1 MQNPVYWGNA
11 YLQDEYSKAGN
22 VISSLSSEI
31 VKAIRNVFPNA
42 VLKKRYG
49 STQEFSQEDLR
60 GYHYMFGMPYF
71 EDNVLIGEFD
81 SHEQALAAIE
91 KNLQKSKTCS
101 KVFAQD
107 IPGKEIRLYGVGL
120 KGETVEGNFVPII
133 DIAEE
138 KHVTFLPYELLVMGK
153 EVRMLHGRFRIALS
167 FPDLTMGTFAN
178 IMSTPG

>member
-1 MQNPVYWGNA
+1 
-11 YLQDEYSKAGN
+11 
-22 VISSLSSEI
+22 
-31 VKAIRNVFPNA
+31 
-42 VLKKRYG
+42 
-49 STQEFSQEDLR
+49 
-60 GYHYMFGMPYF
+60 MFGMPYF

-107 IPGKEIRLYGVGL
+107 IHGKEIRLYGVGL

-167 FPDLTMGTFAN
+167 FPDLTMGTFGN
-178 IMSTPG
+178 IISTPG

>member
-71 EDNVLIGEFD
+71 EDNVLIG
-81 SHEQALAAIE
+81 
-91 KNLQKSKTCS
+91 
-101 KVFAQD
+101 
-107 IPGKEIRLYGVGL
+107 
-120 KGETVEGNFVPII
+120 
-133 DIAEE
+133 
-138 KHVTFLPYELLVMGK
+138 
-153 EVRMLHGRFRIALS
+153 
-167 FPDLTMGTFAN
+167 
-178 IMSTPG
+178 

>member
-1 MQNPVYWGNA
+1 
-11 YLQDEYSKAGN
+11 
-22 VISSLSSEI
+22 
-31 VKAIRNVFPNA
+31 
-42 VLKKRYG
+42 
-49 STQEFSQEDLR
+49 
-60 GYHYMFGMPYF
+60 MFGMPYF

-138 KHVTFLPYELLVMGK
+138 KHVTFLMNCL
-153 EVRMLHGRFRIALS
+153 
-167 FPDLTMGTFAN
+167 
-178 IMSTPG
+178 